1 MSEAKAGRAG
11 ADSAARPA
19 ADRAPQDVL
28 SADHRS
34 AHLLAENVHCV
45 LGDRMVLRDVS
56 LTVSR
61 GERVGLIGENGRG
74 KSTLLRVLAGELPLR
89 RGQVVRAVA
98 GHVGFLP
105 QQPAFPDRATLA
117 TVLARATAEYA
128 DMAERM
134 RRAEEVMSSGEG
146 DDLSDV
152 LQEYGR
158 LQDEFAR
165 RGGWELDA
173 RVGEVLDVFGLGGL
187 DRGRPTGTL
196 SGGERSRLA
205 LAELVLTEPAGLLLD
220 EPTNHLDDRAVD
232 WLVQWLARYQG
243 PCLIASHD
251 RLLLDTAVTAI
262 VDLDGSRGSTVRY
275 GGGYRDYLDERAA
288 AQARWW
294 QEYRDWRR
302 ELAEARRRLDRAGR
316 TGRVFG
322 AMRDGDKLS
331 YNLAGG
337 GAQAAA
343 SRATRA
349 ARQQLGRLLDEE
361 VRRPPEP
368 LAFRPPLRAPEET
381 TEGSPAE
388 PEPPHG
394 TLLRAEGLVV
404 GDVLRGVDLELSP
417 GSRYVI
423 AGANGA
429 GKTTLLSVLAGLREP
444 DAGTVEREPGLRIG
458 YLPQESRFSQERRG
472 VLEAFAAHREA
483 YVEDAARELTRFG
496 LFAPSDFEVP
506 VNRLSVGQLRRLELA
521 LLFARRPDLL
531 LLDEPSNH
539 LSLLLVE
546 QLQEAV
552 EQFTGPVVMVTHDR
566 TLRERHRDALL
577 ELSEGRLARPGG

>member
-1 MSEAKAGRAG
+1 MSEAKTGHAG
-11 ADSAARPA
+11 AHPGAHPGA
-19 ADRAPQDVL
+19 QDVL
-28 SADHRS
+28 AGDHRS

-56 LTVSR
+56 LKVSR

-74 KSTLLRVLAGELPLR
+74 KSTLLRALAGELPLQ

-98 GHVGFLP
+98 GQVGFLP
-105 QQPAFPDRATLA
+105 QQPGFPDGATIE
-117 TVLARATAEYA
+117 TVVARATAEFA

-134 RRAEEVMSSGEG
+134 RAAEELMSSGKD
-146 DDLSDV
+146 DDLSEV
-152 LQEYGR
+152 LAEYGR

-173 RVGEVLDVFGLGGL
+173 RIGEVLDVFGLGGL
-187 DRGRPTGTL
+187 DRRRPTGTL

-232 WLVQWLARYQG
+232 WLVQWLAQYQG

-262 VDLDGSRGSTVRY
+262 VDLDGSHGSTVRY

-288 AQARWW
+288 AQERWW
-294 QEYRDWRR
+294 QQYRDWRQ
-302 ELAEARRRLDRAGR
+302 ELVEARRRLDRAGR
-316 TGRVFG
+316 SGRTFG
-322 AMRDGDKLS
+322 AMRDSDKLS

-349 ARQQLGRLLDEE
+349 ARQQLARLLDEE
-361 VRRPPEP
+361 VHRPPEP
-368 LAFRPPLRAPEET
+368 LSFQPPFQASES
-381 TEGSPAE
+381 G
-388 PEPPHG
+388 EPPDG
-394 TLLRAEGLVV
+394 VLLRAEGLVV
-404 GDVLRGVDLELSP
+404 GDMVRGVDLALSP
-417 GSRYVI
+417 GSLHVI
-423 AGANGA
+423 TGANGA

-444 DAGTVEREPGLRIG
+444 DAGTVVREPGLRIG
-458 YLPQESRFSQERRG
+458 YLPQESHFAQEQRG
-472 VLEAFAAHREA
+472 VLDTFAAHRA
-483 YVEDAARELTRFG
+483 VYVEDAARELTRFG
-496 LFAPSDFEVP
+496 LFAAAEFDVP

-521 LLFARRPDLL
+521 LLFSRRPHLL

-539 LSLLLVE
+539 LSLALVE

-552 EQFTGPVVMVTHDR
+552 EQFMGPVVMVTHDR
-566 TLRERHRDALL
+566 ALREHHQDRLL
-577 ELSEGRLARPGG
+577 ELSEGRLVERG

>member
-1 MSEAKAGRAG
+1 MSRAKAGQAG
-11 ADSAARPA
+11 QPGT
-19 ADRAPQDVL
+19 QDVL
-28 SADHRS
+28 TGDHRS

-56 LTVSR
+56 LKVSR

-74 KSTLLRVLAGELPLR
+74 KSTLLRALAGDLVPQ

-98 GHVGFLP
+98 GQVGFLP
-105 QQPAFPDRATLA
+105 QQPGFPAGA
-117 TVLARATAEYA
+117 SIEAVIARATAAFAEL
-128 DMAERM
+128 AERM
-134 RRAEEVMSSGEG
+134 RAAEELMSSGPQ
-146 DDLSDV
+146 DLGDV
-152 LQEYGR
+152 LGEYGR

-173 RVGEVLDVFGLGGL
+173 RVGEVLDAFGLGGL
-187 DRGRPTGTL
+187 DRRRPTETL

-205 LAELVLTEPAGLLLD
+205 LAELVLAEPAGLLLD

-232 WLVQWLARYQG
+232 WLVQWLVQYQG

-294 QEYRDWRR
+294 QQYRDWRQ

-316 TGRVFG
+316 SGRTFG
-322 AMRDGDKLS
+322 AMRDSDKLS

-368 LAFRPPLRAPEET
+368 LSFRPPFPAAGQAPGQAPDQPPVQVSER
-381 TEGSPAE
+381 EG
-388 PEPPHG
+388 PPDG
-394 TLLRAEGLVV
+394 VLLRAEGLVV
-404 GDVLRGVDLELSP
+404 GDVLRGVDLELAP
-417 GSRYVI
+417 GALHVI
-423 AGANGA
+423 TGANGA
-429 GKTTLLSVLAGLREP
+429 GKSTLLTVLAGLREP
-444 DAGTVEREPGLRIG
+444 EAGVVVREPGLRVG
-458 YLPQESRFSQERRG
+458 YLPQESDFSREERG
-472 VLEAFAAHREA
+472 VLATFAAHRAA
-483 YVEDAARELTRFG
+483 YVDDAARELTRFG
-496 LFAPSDFEVP
+496 LFTAAEFDVP

-521 LLFARRPDLL
+521 LLFSRRPHLL
-531 LLDEPSNH
+531 LLDEPTNH
-539 LSLLLVE
+539 LSLALVE
-546 QLQEAV
+546 QVQEAV
-552 EQFTGPVVMVTHDR
+552 ALFTGPVVMVTHDR
-566 TLRERHRDALL
+566 ALRERHRDSLL
-577 ELSEGRLARPGG
+577 ELSRGRLVQQA

>member
-1 MSEAKAGRAG
+1 MPEAKTGHAG
-11 ADSAARPA
+11 AHPGAHPGA
-19 ADRAPQDVL
+19 QDVL
-28 SADHRS
+28 AGDHRS

-56 LTVSR
+56 LKVSR

-74 KSTLLRVLAGELPLR
+74 KSTLLRALAGELPLQ

-98 GHVGFLP
+98 GQVGFLP
-105 QQPAFPDRATLA
+105 QQPGFPDGATIE
-117 TVLARATAEYA
+117 TVVARATAEFA

-134 RRAEEVMSSGEG
+134 RAAEELMSSGKD
-146 DDLSDV
+146 DDLSEV
-152 LQEYGR
+152 LAEYGR

-173 RVGEVLDVFGLGGL
+173 RIGEVLDVFGLGGL
-187 DRGRPTGTL
+187 HRRRPTGTL

-232 WLVQWLARYQG
+232 WLVQWLAQYQG

-288 AQARWW
+288 ARERWW
-294 QEYRDWRR
+294 QQYRDWRQ

-316 TGRVFG
+316 SGRTFG
-322 AMRDGDKLS
+322 AMRDSDKLS

-349 ARQQLGRLLDEE
+349 ARQQLARLLDEE
-361 VRRPPEP
+361 VHRPPEP
-368 LAFRPPLRAPEET
+368 LSFQPPFEASES
-381 TEGSPAE
+381 G
-388 PEPPHG
+388 EPPG
-394 TLLRAEGLVV
+394 GVLLRAEGLVV
-404 GDVLRGVDLELSP
+404 GDVVRGVDLALAP
-417 GSRYVI
+417 GSLHVI
-423 AGANGA
+423 TGANGA

-444 DAGTVEREPGLRIG
+444 DAGTVVREPGLRIG
-458 YLPQESRFSQERRG
+458 YLPQESHFAQEQRG
-472 VLEAFAAHREA
+472 VLDTFAAHRA
-483 YVEDAARELTRFG
+483 VYVEDAARELTRFG
-496 LFAPSDFEVP
+496 LFAAAEFDVP

-521 LLFARRPDLL
+521 LLFSRRPHLL

-539 LSLLLVE
+539 LSLALVE

-566 TLRERHRDALL
+566 ALREHHQDRLL
-577 ELSEGRLARPGG
+577 ELSEGRLVERG

>member
-1 MSEAKAGRAG
+1 MTQAKAGRPEQPG
-11 ADSAARPA
+11 A
-19 ADRAPQDVL
+19 QDVL
-28 SADHRS
+28 SGDHRS
-34 AHLLAENVHCV
+34 AHLLAENVHCA

-56 LTVSR
+56 LKVSG

-74 KSTLLRVLAGELPLR
+74 KSTLLRALAGDLPPQ

-105 QQPAFPDRATLA
+105 QQPGFPAGATIEA
-117 TVLARATAEYA
+117 VIARATAEFA
-128 DMAERM
+128 ELTERM
-134 RRAEEVMSSGEG
+134 RAAEELMSSGTE
-146 DDLSDV
+146 DLSDV
-152 LQEYGR
+152 LGEYGR
-158 LQDEFAR
+158 LQDEFTR

-173 RVGEVLDVFGLGGL
+173 RVGEVLDVFGLGFL
-187 DRGRPTGTL
+187 DRHRPTETL

-232 WLVQWLARYQG
+232 WLVQWLVEYQG

-294 QEYRDWRR
+294 QQYRDWRQ

-316 TGRVFG
+316 SGRTFG
-322 AMRDGDKLS
+322 AMRDSDKLS

-349 ARQQLGRLLDEE
+349 ARQQLGRLLDDE

-368 LAFRPPLRAPEET
+368 LSFRAPF
-381 TEGSPAE
+381 PATGQTPDQPSE
-388 PEPPHG
+388 LSG
-394 TLLRAEGLVV
+394 VLLRAEGLVV
-404 GDVLRGVDLELSP
+404 GDVVRGVDLELAP
-417 GSRYVI
+417 GALHVI
-423 AGANGA
+423 TGANGA
-429 GKTTLLSVLAGLREP
+429 GKTTLLTALAGLREP
-444 DAGTVEREPGLRIG
+444 DAGVVVREPGLRVG
-458 YLPQESRFSQERRG
+458 YLPQESDFSREERG
-472 VLEAFAAHREA
+472 VLATFTAHRAAH
-483 YVEDAARELTRFG
+483 VDDAARELTRFG
-496 LFAPSDFEVP
+496 LFTASDFDVP

-521 LLFARRPDLL
+521 LLFSRRPHLL

-539 LSLLLVE
+539 LSLALVE

-566 TLRERHRDALL
+566 ALRERHRGSLL
-577 ELSEGRLARPGG
+577 ELSGGRLVKQA

>member
-1 MSEAKAGRAG
+1 MSDTMAGQPG
-11 ADSAARPA
+11 A
-19 ADRAPQDVL
+19 QDVL
-28 SADHRS
+28 SGDHRS
-34 AHLLAENVHCV
+34 AHLIAENVHCV

-56 LTVSR
+56 LKVSR

-74 KSTLLRVLAGELPLR
+74 KSTLLRAIAGELPLR

-98 GHVGFLP
+98 GQVGFLP
-105 QQPAFPDRATLA
+105 QQPGFPAGATIE
-117 TVLARATAEYA
+117 TVIARATAEFA

-134 RRAEEVMSSGEG
+134 RDAEELMSSGK
-146 DDLSDV
+146 DDLNEV
-152 LQEYGR
+152 LSEYGR

-173 RVGEVLDVFGLGGL
+173 RIGEVLDVFGLGGL
-187 DRGRPTGTL
+187 DRRRPTETL

-232 WLVQWLARYQG
+232 WLVQWLDRYQG

-275 GGGYRDYLDERAA
+275 GGGYRDYLDARAA
-288 AQARWW
+288 AHTRWW
-294 QEYRDWRR
+294 QQYRDWRQ

-316 TGRVFG
+316 SGRTFG
-322 AMRDGDKLS
+322 AMRDSDKLS

-349 ARQQLGRLLDEE
+349 ARQQLARLLDEE
-361 VRRPPEP
+361 VQRPPQP
-368 LAFRPPLRAPEET
+368 LAFQPPVQAS
-381 TEGSPAE
+381 EGAE
-388 PEPPHG
+388 PPAG
-394 TLLRAEGLVV
+394 VLLRAEGLVV
-404 GDVLRGVDLELSP
+404 GDVVRGVDLELAP
-417 GSRYVI
+417 GSLHVI
-423 AGANGA
+423 TGVNGA
-429 GKTTLLSVLAGLREP
+429 GKSTLLAALAGLRSP
-444 DAGTVEREPGLRIG
+444 DAGVIVREPGLRVG
-458 YLPQESRFSQERRG
+458 YLPQESHFSQEGRG
-472 VLEAFAAHREA
+472 VLATFAAHRAA
-483 YVEDAARELTRFG
+483 YADDAARELTRFG
-496 LFAPSDFEVP
+496 LFGPSDFDVP

-521 LLFARRPDLL
+521 LLFSRRPHLL

-539 LSLLLVE
+539 LSLALVE

-566 TLRERHRDALL
+566 ALRERHQSRLL
-577 ELSEGRLARPGG
+577 ELSEGRLVQRA

>member
-1 MSEAKAGRAG
+1 MSHAKAGRPG
-11 ADSAARPA
+11 QSGT
-19 ADRAPQDVL
+19 QDVL
-28 SADHRS
+28 TGDHRT

-56 LTVSR
+56 LKVSR

-74 KSTLLRVLAGELPLR
+74 KSTLLRAIAGDLPPQ

-98 GHVGFLP
+98 GLVGFLP
-105 QQPAFPDRATLA
+105 QQPGFPAGATIE
-117 TVLARATAEYA
+117 TVVARATAEFA
-128 DMAERM
+128 EMTERM
-134 RRAEEVMSSGEG
+134 RAAEELMASGTEG
-146 DDLSDV
+146 LSDV
-152 LQEYGR
+152 LGEYGR

-187 DRGRPTGTL
+187 ERRRPTETL

-232 WLVQWLARYQG
+232 WLVHWLVQYQG

-262 VDLDGSRGSTVRY
+262 VDLDGPRGSTVRY

-294 QEYRDWRR
+294 QQYRDWRQ

-316 TGRVFG
+316 SGRTFG

-368 LAFRPPLRAPEET
+368 LSFRPPLPVAGQEPDQASES
-381 TEGSPAE
+381 EG
-388 PEPPHG
+388 PHRG
-394 TLLRAEGLVV
+394 VLLRAEGLVV
-404 GDVLRGVDLELSP
+404 GDVLRGVDLELAP
-417 GSRYVI
+417 GALHVI
-423 AGANGA
+423 TGANGA
-429 GKTTLLSVLAGLREP
+429 GKTTLLTVLAGLREP
-444 DAGTVEREPGLRIG
+444 DAGVVVREPGLRVG
-458 YLPQESRFSQERRG
+458 YLPQESDHAEEERG
-472 VLEAFAAHREA
+472 VLSTFAAHRA
-483 YVEDAARELTRFG
+483 AHVDDAARELTRFG
-496 LFAPSDFEVP
+496 LFTAAEFDVP

-521 LLFARRPDLL
+521 LLFSRRPHLL

-539 LSLLLVE
+539 LSLALVE

-552 EQFTGPVVMVTHDR
+552 HQFTGPVVMVTHDR
-566 TLRERHRDALL
+566 ALRERHRGSLL
-577 ELSEGRLARPGG
+577 ELTEGRLVRQA

>member
-1 MSEAKAGRAG
+1 MPEPKSVHPG
-11 ADSAARPA
+11 A
-19 ADRAPQDVL
+19 QDVL
-28 SADHRS
+28 SGDHRS

-56 LTVSR
+56 LKVSR

-74 KSTLLRVLAGELPLR
+74 KSTLLRAIAGELPPQ
-89 RGQVVRAVA
+89 RGHVVRAVA
-98 GHVGFLP
+98 GQVGFLP
-105 QQPAFPDRATLA
+105 QQPGFPAGA
-117 TVLARATAEYA
+117 TVETVIARATAEFA

-134 RRAEEVMSSGEG
+134 REAEEFMSSGEDEG
-146 DDLSDV
+146 DLSEVFD
-152 LQEYGR
+152 EYGR

-173 RVGEVLDVFGLGGL
+173 RVGEVLDVFGLGGV
-187 DRGRPTGTL
+187 DRRRPTETL

-232 WLVQWLARYQG
+232 WLVQWLAAYQG

-251 RLLLDTAVTAI
+251 RALLDTAVTAI
-262 VDLDGSRGSTVRY
+262 VDLDGPSGSTVRY

-294 QEYRDWRR
+294 QQYRDWRQ
-302 ELAEARRRLDRAGR
+302 ELAQARQRLERAGR
-316 TGRVFG
+316 SGRTFG
-322 AMRDGDKLS
+322 AMRDSDKLS

-349 ARQQLGRLLDEE
+349 ARQQLARLLDEE

-368 LAFRPPLRAPEET
+368 LAFHPPFQESEK
-381 TEGSPAE
+381 G
-388 PEPPHG
+388 EPPHG
-394 TLLRAEGLVV
+394 VLLRAEGLGV
-404 GDVLRGVDLELSP
+404 GDVVRGVDLELTP
-417 GSRYVI
+417 GSLHVI
-423 AGANGA
+423 TGANGA
-429 GKTTLLSVLAGLREP
+429 GKSTLLTALAGLRAP
-444 DAGTVEREPGLRIG
+444 DAGAVVREPELRVG
-458 YLPQESRFSQERRG
+458 YLPQESHFSQERRG
-472 VLEAFAAHREA
+472 VLATFAAHRAA
-483 YVEDAARELTRFG
+483 YVDDAARELTRFG
-496 LFAPSDFEVP
+496 LFGPSDFDVP

-521 LLFARRPDLL
+521 LLFSRRPHLL

-539 LSLLLVE
+539 LSLALVE
-546 QLQEAV
+546 QLQVAV
-552 EQFTGPVVMVTHDR
+552 EQFTGPVVLVTHDR
-566 TLRERHRDALL
+566 TLRERHRDRLW
-577 ELSEGRLARPGG
+577 ELAEGRLVRRA

>member
-1 MSEAKAGRAG
+1 MSETKDGHPG
-11 ADSAARPA
+11 A
-19 ADRAPQDVL
+19 QDVL
-28 SADHRS
+28 SGDHRS
-34 AHLLAENVHCV
+34 AHLLVENVHCA
-45 LGDRMVLRDVS
+45 LGDRLVLRDVS
-56 LTVSR
+56 LKVSR

-74 KSTLLRVLAGELPLR
+74 KSTLLRALAGELPLQ

-98 GHVGFLP
+98 GQVGFLP
-105 QQPAFPDRATLA
+105 QQPGFPPGATIE
-117 TVLARATAEYA
+117 TVLARATAEFG
-128 DMAERM
+128 DMTERM
-134 RRAEEVMSSGEG
+134 RAAEELMSSGY
-146 DDLSDV
+146 DDAGRSGSGKDELRDV
-152 LQEYGR
+152 LSEYGR

-173 RVGEVLDVFGLGGL
+173 RIGEVLDVFGLGGL
-187 DRGRPTGTL
+187 DRLRPTETL

-288 AQARWW
+288 DQARWW
-294 QEYRDWRR
+294 QEYRDWRQDLT
-302 ELAEARRRLDRAGR
+302 ETRRRLDRVGRSGR
-316 TGRVFG
+316 TFG
-322 AMRDGDKLS
+322 GMRDGDKLS

-343 SRATRA
+343 ARATRA
-349 ARQQLGRLLDEE
+349 ARQHLGRLLDEE
-361 VRRPPEP
+361 VARPPEP
-368 LAFRPPLRAPEET
+368 LAFRPP
-381 TEGSPAE
+381 EGEGGAE
-388 PEPPHG
+388 LSDG
-394 TLLRAEGLVV
+394 VLLRAESLVV
-404 GDVLRGVDLELSP
+404 GDVVRGVDLELAP
-417 GSRYVI
+417 GSLHVI
-423 AGANGA
+423 TGANGA
-429 GKTTLLSVLAGLREP
+429 GKSTLLSALAGLRAP
-444 DAGTVEREPGLRIG
+444 DAGAVVREPGLRIG
-458 YLPQESRFSQERRG
+458 YLPQESHFSQEQRG
-472 VLEAFAAHREA
+472 VLDTFAAHRAA
-483 YVEDAARELTRFG
+483 YVDDAARELTRFG
-496 LFAPSDFEVP
+496 LFGTAEFDVP

-521 LLFARRPDLL
+521 LLFSRCPHLL

-539 LSLLLVE
+539 LSLALVE

-566 TLRERHRDALL
+566 VLRERHPDSLL
-577 ELSEGRLARPGG
+577 ELADGRLVRRA

>member
-1 MSEAKAGRAG
+1 MSEAKTGHAG
-11 ADSAARPA
+11 AHPGAHPGA
-19 ADRAPQDVL
+19 QDVL
-28 SADHRS
+28 AGDHRS

-56 LTVSR
+56 LKVSR

-74 KSTLLRVLAGELPLR
+74 KSTLLRALAGELPLQ

-98 GHVGFLP
+98 GQVGFLP
-105 QQPAFPDRATLA
+105 QQPGFPDGATIE
-117 TVLARATAEYA
+117 TVVARATAEFA

-134 RRAEEVMSSGEG
+134 RAAEELMSSGKD
-146 DDLSDV
+146 DDLSEV
-152 LQEYGR
+152 LAEYGR

-173 RVGEVLDVFGLGGL
+173 RIGEVLDVFGLGGL
-187 DRGRPTGTL
+187 DRRRPTGTL

-232 WLVQWLARYQG
+232 WLVQWLAQYQG

-288 AQARWW
+288 AQERWW
-294 QEYRDWRR
+294 QQYRDWRQ
-302 ELAEARRRLDRAGR
+302 ELVEARRRLDRAGR
-316 TGRVFG
+316 SGRTFG
-322 AMRDGDKLS
+322 AMRDSDKLS

-349 ARQQLGRLLDEE
+349 ARQQLARLLDEE
-361 VRRPPEP
+361 VHRPPEP
-368 LAFRPPLRAPEET
+368 LSFQPPFQASES
-381 TEGSPAE
+381 G
-388 PEPPHG
+388 EPPDG
-394 TLLRAEGLVV
+394 VLLRAEGLVV
-404 GDVLRGVDLELSP
+404 GDVVRGVDLALAP
-417 GSRYVI
+417 GSLHVI
-423 AGANGA
+423 TGANGA

-444 DAGTVEREPGLRIG
+444 DAGTVVREPGLRIG
-458 YLPQESRFSQERRG
+458 YLPQESHFAQEQRG
-472 VLEAFAAHREA
+472 VLDTFAAHRA
-483 YVEDAARELTRFG
+483 VYVEDAARELTRFG
-496 LFAPSDFEVP
+496 LFAASEFDVP

-521 LLFARRPDLL
+521 LLFSRRPHLL

-539 LSLLLVE
+539 LSLALVE

-566 TLRERHRDALL
+566 ALREHHQDRLL
-577 ELSEGRLARPGG
+577 ELSEGRLVERG

>member
-1 MSEAKAGRAG
+1 MSESKAGHPG
-11 ADSAARPA
+11 A
-19 ADRAPQDVL
+19 QDVL
-28 SADHRS
+28 SGDHRS
-34 AHLLAENVHCV
+34 AHLLAENVHCA
-45 LGDRMVLRDVS
+45 LGDRLLLRDVS
-56 LTVSR
+56 LKVSR

-74 KSTLLRVLAGELPLR
+74 KSTLLRALAGELPLQ

-98 GHVGFLP
+98 GQVGFLP
-105 QQPAFPDRATLA
+105 QQPGFPAGATIE
-117 TVLARATAEYA
+117 TVLARATAEFG

-134 RRAEEVMSSGEG
+134 RAAEELMSSGYDDAAHG
-146 DDLSDV
+146 NAGCDDSGKGDSGKDDLRDV
-152 LQEYGR
+152 LAEYGR

-187 DRGRPTGTL
+187 DRLRPTETL

-205 LAELVLTEPAGLLLD
+205 LAGLVLTEPAGLLLD

-232 WLVQWLARYQG
+232 WLVQWLAQYQG

-288 AQARWW
+288 DRARWW
-294 QEYRDWRR
+294 QEYRDWRQ
-302 ELAEARRRLDRAGR
+302 ELTETRRRLDRAGR
-316 TGRVFG
+316 SGRTFG
-322 AMRDGDKLS
+322 GMRDSDKLS

-343 SRATRA
+343 ARATRA
-349 ARQQLGRLLDEE
+349 ARQHLGRLLDEE

-368 LAFRPPLRAPEET
+368 LAFRPPESEG
-381 TEGSPAE
+381 TE
-388 PEPPHG
+388 PHDG
-394 TLLRAEGLVV
+394 VLLRAEGLVV
-404 GDVLRGVDLELSP
+404 GDMVRGVDLELAP
-417 GSRYVI
+417 GSLHVI
-423 AGANGA
+423 TGANGA
-429 GKTTLLSVLAGLREP
+429 GKSTLLSVLAGLRAP
-444 DAGTVEREPGLRIG
+444 DAGAVVREPGLRIG
-458 YLPQESRFSQERRG
+458 YLPQESHFSQERCG
-472 VLEAFAAHREA
+472 VLDAFAAHRAA
-483 YVEDAARELTRFG
+483 YVDDAARELTRFG
-496 LFAPSDFEVP
+496 LFGSAEFDVP
-506 VNRLSVGQLRRLELA
+506 VNRLSVGQLRRLDLA
-521 LLFARRPDLL
+521 LLFSRRPHLL

-539 LSLLLVE
+539 LSLALVE

-566 TLRERHRDALL
+566 VLRERHQDSLL
-577 ELSEGRLARPGG
+577 ELAEGRLVRRA